1 MEAPAEPAAEWRIHA
16 ERVELH
22 LPVPAYCEFEAWATD
37 EAWTLRV
44 RSEQTPCGLVG
55 FTDPVLGT
63 ASVEPLTTGG
73 FTLRLPWRHW
83 CPVEVG
89 PDDRGGLRVLV
100 RKVYEV
106 TTVRELAPGVAYE
119 QRRKADAD
127 GPLVAH
133 VLRLDP
139 RVPGL
144 EVQPVIARDGFAAR
158 ETVSSMARRRGAV
171 AAINGSYFSP
181 RTGEPL
187 GLLMVNGELVSAP
200 LFHRS
205 AVALGGL
212 RPKIGATALGF
223 RLALPTGETYDLD
236 GLNQPRGLN
245 RLVLYTSRYG
255 PRTATAAGGRE
266 WVLDRQGV
274 VLASGEADSPIPA
287 DGRVL
292 SAHGQAAD
300 WLAKRLKPGTRVKLT
315 MPLAEQWPEARHVV
329 GGGPLLLERGNVRI
343 TAEREQFRPDVAL
356 GRAPRTALG
365 ITADGSLLL
374 VAVDGRQP
382 RHSLG
387 LTLEGLAQLLRSLGA
402 AEALNLDGGG
412 STVMT
417 VGDTPVSRP
426 SDGTERPVNNAL
438 LVVVRGEGMAGTP
451 AWRP

>member
-1 MEAPAEPAAEWRIHA
+1 
-16 ERVELH
+16 
-22 LPVPAYCEFEAWATD
+22 
-37 EAWTLRV
+37 
-44 RSEQTPCGLVG
+44 
-55 FTDPVLGT
+55 
-63 ASVEPLTTGG
+63 
-73 FTLRLPWRHW
+73 
-83 CPVEVG
+83 
-89 PDDRGGLRVLV
+89 
-100 RKVYEV
+100 
-106 TTVRELAPGVAYE
+106 
-119 QRRKADAD
+119 
-127 GPLVAH
+127 
-133 VLRLDP
+133 
-139 RVPGL
+139 
-144 EVQPVIARDGFAAR
+144 
-158 ETVSSMARRRGAV
+158 MARRRSAV

-200 LFHRS
+200 LYHRS

-212 RPKIGATALGF
+212 RPQIGATALGF

-255 PRTATAAGGRE
+255 ARTATAAGGRE

-426 SDGTERPVNNAL
+426 SDGAERPVNNAL
-438 LVVVRGEGMAGTP
+438 LVVVRGEGVAGTP